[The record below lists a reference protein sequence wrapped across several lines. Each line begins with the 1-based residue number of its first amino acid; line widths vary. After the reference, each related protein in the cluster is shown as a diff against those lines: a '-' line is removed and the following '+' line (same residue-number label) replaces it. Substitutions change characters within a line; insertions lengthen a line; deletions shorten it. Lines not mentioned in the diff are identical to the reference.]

1 MILITGTFRI
11 PSGALASVRPVME
24 RMIVASRM
32 EDGCLAYTYAPDLID
47 DTLIHVVERWTTR
60 EALDRHFE
68 SDHLAQWRAAFPTLG
83 ITDRA
88 LELFEVDAGEAT

>member
-1 MILITGTFRI
+1 VILITGIFRI
-11 PSGALASVRPVME
+11 PSNAME
-24 RMIVASRM
+24 RARPIMEAMIAASRK

-47 DTLIHVVERWTTR
+47 TTLIHVVERWTDR
-60 EALDRHFE
+60 AALDRHFA

-88 LELFEVDAGEAT
+88 LELFEVDAGEAV

>member
-11 PSGALASVRPVME
+11 PADALERARPIME
-24 RMIVASRM
+24 AMIAASRK

-60 EALDRHFE
+60 EALDRHFA
-68 SDHLAQWRAAFPTLG
+68 SDHLAEWRAAFPTLG

-88 LELFEVDAGEAT
+88 LELFEVDGGEAT